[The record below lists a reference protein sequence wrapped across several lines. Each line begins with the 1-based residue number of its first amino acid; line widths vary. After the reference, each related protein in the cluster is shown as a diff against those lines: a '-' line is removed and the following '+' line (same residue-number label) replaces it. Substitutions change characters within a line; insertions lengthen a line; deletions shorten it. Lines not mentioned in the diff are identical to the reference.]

1 MKQHKSTPWLL
12 MAPLLLGVVI
22 FFLIPFGITLYYS
35 FTVGVTGQFAG
46 LENYAEVLSSSA
58 FRLAAKNTLYFLA
71 AGIPLNL
78 LISFSLALLVR
89 RNFWGSRLFRSV
101 MLLPMV
107 AGVCS
112 VVIIVWQLFGDT
124 GMLNTLLGR
133 TIPWMEGH
141 SAFWILEG
149 VYLWKN
155 CGYSIVLFLAGLNM
169 IPKDF
174 YDLAAL
180 EGASSGQMLRRIT
193 LPVMLPSIFFVF
205 VISVINAFR
214 TYREA
219 FLLAGDYPDES
230 IYMLQH
236 FLTNNFKNL
245 NYQRL
250 TVAAVCVSGLIAL
263 LTAVLYRYQKLYEE
277 SEG

>member
-1 MKQHKSTPWLL
+1 MKQYKLTPWLL
-12 MAPLLLGVVI
+12 MAPLLLGVAI

-35 FTVGVTGQFAG
+35 FTVGVTGRFAG
-46 LENYAEVLSSSA
+46 LENYAEVLGSSA

-71 AGIPLNL
+71 AGVPLNL

-89 RNFWGSRLFRSV
+89 RNFWGTRLFRSV

-112 VVIIVWQLFGDT
+112 VVIIVQQFFGST
-124 GMLNTLLGR
+124 GIVNTFLGR
-133 TIPWMEGH
+133 TIPWMEGN

-174 YDLAAL
+174 YNLAVL

>member
-1 MKQHKSTPWLL
+1 MKQHKLTPWLL
-12 MAPLLLGVVI
+12 MAPLLLGVAI
-22 FFLIPFGITLYYS
+22 FFLIPFGIALYYS
-35 FTVGVTGQFAG
+35 FTVGVTGRFAG
-46 LENYAEVLSSSA
+46 LENYAEVLGSSA
-58 FRLAAKNTLYFLA
+58 FRLATKNTLYFLA
-71 AGIPLNL
+71 VGVPLNL

-89 RNFWGSRLFRSV
+89 RNFWGTRLFRSV

-112 VVIIVWQLFGDT
+112 VVIIVRQLFGDT

-133 TIPWMEGH
+133 TILWMEGH

-193 LPVMLPSIFFVF
+193 LPTMLPSIFFVF

-250 TVAAVCVSGLIAL
+250 AVAAVCVSGLIAL
-263 LTAVLYRYQKLYEE
+263 VTAVLYRYQKRYEG